1 MDFYKKSTILGMLFD
16 KFANLKINH
25 TMKKITLFILLLV
38 SSISIAQ
45 EKKENKYPQ
54 DDNKNQELKLN
65 TFSLIGLSALDVSYE
80 KLINQES
87 SYGVALF
94 YNFSDI
100 QNSDIGFPKKFSI
113 TPYYR
118 WFFSESRYARGF
130 FVEGFGMLNTYEDEN
145 YGFYDNNGN
154 YISGSNNVNNETS
167 FALGI
172 SVGGKFV
179 TRAGFTTEVYLGVG
193 RNLIN
198 NQSDDDYFD
207 FNIVGRFGISLGYR
221 F

>member
-1 MDFYKKSTILGMLFD
+1 
-16 KFANLKINH
+16 
-25 TMKKITLFILLLV
+25 MKKITLFILLLV

-54 DDNKNQELKLN
+54 DENKNQEIKLN
-65 TFSLIGLSALDVSYE
+65 AFSLIGLSALDVSYE

-100 QNSDIGFPKKFSI
+100 ENNDIGFPKKFSI

-130 FVEGFGMLNTYEDEN
+130 FVEGFGMLNTYEDI
-145 YGFYDNNGN
+145 FYDFN
-154 YISGSNNVNNETS
+154 SNSKIQNETA

-179 TRAGFTTEVYLGVG
+179 TRTGFTTEVYLGVG

-198 NQSDDDYFD
+198 NQNDDDYFD